1 MRRPR
6 ELPGDEGP
14 TTNLGGLYLNLFL
27 VVFIS
32 VGSDCGPSYKDVVPL
47 ALGIRKPLSFSIK
60 LVEAMSIK
68 NGEGR

>member
-14 TTNLGGLYLNLFL
+14 TTNLGGLYLNLFV

-32 VGSDCGPSYKDVVPL
+32 VGFDCGPPYKDVVPL
-47 ALGIRKPLSFSIK
+47 ALESRKPLSFSMQ
-60 LVEAMSIK
+60 AMSIK
-68 NGEGR
+68 NGEAR